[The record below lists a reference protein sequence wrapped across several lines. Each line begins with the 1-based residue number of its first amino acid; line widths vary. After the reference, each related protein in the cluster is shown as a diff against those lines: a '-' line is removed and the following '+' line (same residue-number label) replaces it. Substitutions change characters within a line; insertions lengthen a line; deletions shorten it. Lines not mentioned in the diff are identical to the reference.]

1 MDEYVELHLPI
12 VLEFPVAW
20 KLSQAWFLQPLEGEF
35 QVSDFTG
42 LLCLRLFTAWVR
54 ALWPAHVVGVPLC
67 ILFRWLTFLSHS
79 SGSFLTCLT
88 TIRPRGLLV
97 FVVLFSPKLQLLLL
111 GLCCGF
117 QGLHGYRG
125 AEAPCPGRLFWL
137 FVALALVW
145 CWRPLLNSGTFRR
158 LPGLLHCNSR
168 YTSILSSVS
177 STFVLI
183 SSHSSVVVCL
193 HPCPVWSWISSWQL
207 LLPRRRLESA
217 PSRSTMLFD
226 FLPGV

>member
-67 ILFRWLTFLSHS
+67 ILFRWLTFLSYS

-97 FVVLFSPKLQLLLL
+97 SRCLLSFSLPNSNFSCWAFAVASKAFAAIEEQKLLALADFSDSSLLWPSSDVGGPCWILGHLEGSLACCIAIQDTRRSCLVFLQLL
-111 GLCCGF
+111 
-117 QGLHGYRG
+117 
-125 AEAPCPGRLFWL
+125 
-137 FVALALVW
+137 
-145 CWRPLLNSGTFRR
+145 S
-158 LPGLLHCNSR
+158 
-168 YTSILSSVS
+168 
-177 STFVLI
+177 
-183 SSHSSVVVCL
+183 
-193 HPCPVWSWISSWQL
+193 
-207 LLPRRRLESA
+207 
-217 PSRSTMLFD
+217 
-226 FLPGV
+226 